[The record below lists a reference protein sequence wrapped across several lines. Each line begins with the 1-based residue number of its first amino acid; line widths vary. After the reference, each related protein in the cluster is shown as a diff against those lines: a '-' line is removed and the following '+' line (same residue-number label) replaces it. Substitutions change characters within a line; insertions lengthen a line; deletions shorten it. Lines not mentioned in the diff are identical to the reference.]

1 MPFYNSCSLKQA
13 LGDHHLLTIKCLK
26 NVVLS
31 FCENNGNEIEDL
43 IGSVITLETKSFA
56 SVDYYG
62 TLKFKGVIT
71 GLKFREGLYSGE
83 GDFVIIEAKSPTII
97 ADDGPDYSS
106 FSDMSF
112 QDIIKQ
118 SFRDYDSSKLSL
130 NTKHSKQKS
139 PLIYTVQYN
148 ESTFQFAKRLAA
160 RYGEWMYYDG
170 EQLVFGLGDKTDE
183 IELKLGRDLQDLNI
197 SLSPTPQHFEYFTND
212 YLTNN
217 VHEQLTTSSDGAQQG
232 NLGILNK
239 SSKDLYT
246 NQSKVWANLP
256 DDDNAKNRLD
266 ESVKNQQS
274 ALQLQQYKVSGIC
287 DNPGVAL
294 SSVVVINDKSYRV
307 VKVTHS
313 FSNNGDRYENS
324 FEGVSNDLNIYPNTN
339 IDCFPVAQL
348 QTAKVIDNH
357 DPQGLGR
364 VKVQMRWQ
372 YKNGLSTPW
381 IRNLSVSAS
390 QGQGF
395 YFIPEIDD
403 EVLVDFEGG
412 NAECPFVVGSVYNS
426 DSKPPSASSNS
437 SNHIKMIQSRNGG
450 IFKINDQDGSIT
462 IQDKSGSS
470 IVLDG
475 SGNINI
481 QAAKSINLTAGE
493 DINASSGQHTTLSTG
508 QNFTVNVDNN
518 TTITTSSKLNVS
530 SGRNTQINDG
540 VKIEITAPSIGV
552 KGDAGLKIEG
562 ATVDIDGKAITNV
575 KGGII
580 NLN

>member
-1 MPFYNSCSLKQA
+1 LPFYNSCSLEQV
-13 LGDHHLLTIKCLK
+13 LGDHHVLTIKCLK
-26 NVVLS
+26 DVIQS
-31 FCENNGNEIEDL
+31 FAEKNGNEIEDL
-43 IGSVITLETKSFA
+43 IGSVITLETKSFT

-71 GLKFREGLYSGE
+71 GLKFREGLYVGE
-83 GDFVIIEAKSPTII
+83 GDFVVIDAKSPTII
-97 ADDGPDYSS
+97 ADDGPNYSS

-112 QDIIKQ
+112 VDIIKQ
-118 SFRDYDSSKLSL
+118 CFKDYDSSKLTL
-130 NTKHSKQKS
+130 NTKNSKQKS
-139 PLIYTVQYN
+139 PLVYTVQYN
-148 ESTFQFAKRLAA
+148 ESAFQFARRLAA

-170 EQLVFGLGDKTDE
+170 EKLVFGLGDKTNE
-183 IELKLGRDLQDLNI
+183 IDLKLGRDLQDLNI
-197 SLSPTPQHFEYFTND
+197 ALSPIAQSFEYFAND

-217 VHEQLTTSSDGAQQG
+217 VHEKLTTSSDGPQQG

-246 NQSKVWANLP
+246 NSTKVWANLP

-266 ESVKNQQS
+266 EGVKNQQS

-294 SSVVVINDKSYRV
+294 ASVVVINGKSYRV
-307 VKVTHS
+307 IKVTHS
-313 FSNNGDRYENS
+313 YSNNGDRYENN
-324 FEGVSNDLNIYPNTN
+324 FEGVSNDINIYPNTN
-339 IDCFPVAQL
+339 INSFPVAQL

-395 YFIPEIDD
+395 YFIPEVDD

-426 DSKPPSASSNS
+426 DSKPPSASYNS

-481 QAAKSINLTAGE
+481 QATKSIILTAGE
-493 DINASSGQHTTLSTG
+493 DINATSGKNTTLSTG

-540 VKIEITAPSIGV
+540 VKIEITAPIVGV
-552 KGDAGLKIEG
+552 KGDAGLKLEG

-575 KGGII
+575 KGGMV